1 MWRKASAIAVAVTT
15 LVALYEIAWI
25 PLHCNRIKGHVDRA
39 TAVQMELSSRFQ
51 SRAVAIDNITRLED
65 CMSRRPR
72 DVSLLALAAANF
84 HLVGN
89 YRSAKE
95 HYCGAL
101 RYDRR
106 PELYL
111 ACGEMQLLDGERR
124 AALDNF
130 VRAGEF
136 AGLRTLSSVSDGEL
150 RLEAHRIVGTRREQ
164 NLAARGELDDRNL
177 VANGTF
183 VTMSADR
190 DVNETTHVASQ
201 GPAEFWMLVN
211 GEHGGLELFFEPS
224 ERRPA
229 GQSLKVKTSGA
240 RSGIMQTLPKANRR
254 PRIIASAWVYVHR
267 GTVCLGSGN
276 GQAPLTNVCSQSTG
290 RWEKLEAMNESC
302 PASMVTIISGDDRG
316 GAEFLVDEVLARVTY
331 QAPCGHW

>member
-1 MWRKASAIAVAVTT
+1 MWRKASAIAVAVAT
-15 LVALYEIAWI
+15 LAALYEMAWI

-65 CMSRRPR
+65 CIARRPR
-72 DVSLLALAAANF
+72 DVSLLAVAAANF
-84 HLVGN
+84 HLIGN

-95 HYCGAL
+95 NYCGAL

-136 AGLRTLSSVSDGEL
+136 AGLRTLSSISDGEL
-150 RLEAHRIVGTRREQ
+150 RLEAHRIVGTRLEQ
-164 NLAARGELDDRNL
+164 NLAARGELDERNL

-183 VTMSADR
+183 STVRHERGSQ
-190 DVNETTHVASQ
+190 ETTQSVAEA
-201 GPAEFWMLVN
+201 PVEFWMLVHYDHAN
-211 GEHGGLELFFEPS
+211 LEASIQPS
-224 ERRPA
+224 MRRPA
-229 GQSLKVKTSGA
+229 GQSLRVRAAGA
-240 RSGIMQTLPKANRR
+240 GSGILQTLAPGNRR
-254 PRIIASAWVYVHR
+254 PRVIASAWVYVYR

-276 GQAPLTNVCSQSTG
+276 GKMPLTNVCSQSTG
-290 RWEKLEAMNESC
+290 RWEKLEAMNEAC
-302 PASMVTIISGDDRG
+302 PALMVTIVSGKESD
-316 GAEFLVDEVLARVTY
+316 GADFVVDEVRARMTHR
-331 QAPCGHW
+331 APCGLW